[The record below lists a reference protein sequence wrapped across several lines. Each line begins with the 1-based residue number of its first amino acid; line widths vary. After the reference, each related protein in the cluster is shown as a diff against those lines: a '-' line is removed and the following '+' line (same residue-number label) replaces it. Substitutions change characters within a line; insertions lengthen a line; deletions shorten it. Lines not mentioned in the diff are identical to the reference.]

1 MAFACFVCSMYT
13 KISFQSPL
21 LGICM
26 YLSGPT
32 KWTNIRSAHTIYV
45 SNFKKFYEYKVGI
58 HIYACTVYTL
68 HTIHPIALLTSSVSF
83 SLFFPFQLI
92 WIVQYSWILKIFGF
106 YHHLQMV
113 IVYILDFLWPFCIFM
128 LGFLSFWK
136 SFCVLLCF
144 VLYFLPFFLDK

>member
-83 SLFFPFQLI
+83 SLFFSISVNLNRT
-92 WIVQYSWILKIFGF
+92 VQ
-106 YHHLQMV
+106 
-113 IVYILDFLWPFCIFM
+113 LDFENFRVLSPSTDGNCIHFRFSM
-128 LGFLSFWK
+128 A
-136 SFCVLLCF
+136 VLHLYAWIFELLEKFLCF
-144 VLYFLPFFLDK
+144 VVFCSLFSPFFFR